1 MIPDGRKGPQAEPA
15 GERFS
20 KQERLIKTKDFR
32 KVYKDGRSYRAGF
45 IILRSLPNAAS
56 TNRLGFSISA
66 KSKKRAFRRNRIK
79 RLFREAYRKN
89 KNIIKTGFD
98 IVIVVRRDVKE
109 NFSYVEARRILLDLS
124 KQAGILL

>member
-66 KSKKRAFRRNRIK
+66 KSIKRAFRRNRIK